1 MEERNRLLIGKLPM
15 KSLKCLDLW
24 LAGGNNAVVVLRTGP
39 LLTAAQEVQQTFE
52 LVLSS
57 AWAIVAP

>member
-1 MEERNRLLIGKLPM
+1 M

-24 LAGGNNAVVVLRTGP
+24 LADGNNAVVVLRTGP